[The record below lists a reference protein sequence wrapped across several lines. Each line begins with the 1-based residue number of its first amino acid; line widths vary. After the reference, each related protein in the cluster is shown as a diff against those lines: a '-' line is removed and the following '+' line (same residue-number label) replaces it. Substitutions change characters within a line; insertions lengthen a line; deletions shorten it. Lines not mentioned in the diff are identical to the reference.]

1 MRLDLFLKTSRI
13 IKRRVI
19 AKEVIL
25 AGHVKVNGK
34 TAAPATNIK
43 ENDVILI
50 KIAKKLWEVK
60 VLSVDESK
68 LRKTPLE
75 CYEMSEVN
83 DQ

>member
-34 TAAPATNIK
+34 TASPSTNIK
-43 ENDVILI
+43 ENDVIFI
-50 KIAKKLWEVK
+50 KIAKKYWRVN
-60 VLSVDESK
+60 VLSVNESQ

-75 CYEMSEVN
+75 CYEMSEIN